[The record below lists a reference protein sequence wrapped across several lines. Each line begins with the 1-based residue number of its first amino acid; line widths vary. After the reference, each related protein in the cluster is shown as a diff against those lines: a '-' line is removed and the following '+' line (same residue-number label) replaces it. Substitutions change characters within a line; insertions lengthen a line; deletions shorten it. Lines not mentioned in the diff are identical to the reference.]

1 MARRPVPFKVGGDS
15 FEVIPLGT
23 SEGTALAHKMLHTIG
38 AVVGELHLA
47 PPNPGVSK
55 DEWLAGVLGGAIR
68 HFTPALRL
76 ELETTFKGCTKVQA
90 GQLMLELGPIYED
103 HFAQRYDVWLGWLVE
118 CCVLNFSSF
127 FSSSASSSLKK
138 FGALAKVATG
148 QAETPTS

>member
-1 MARRPVPFKVGGDS
+1 MARRPVAFKVGGDA

-38 AVVGELHLA
+38 AVVGELYLA
-47 PPNPGVSK
+47 PRNPGVST
-55 DEWLAGVLGGAIR
+55 DEWLTGVLGGAVH
-68 HFTPALRL
+68 HFTPQLRL
-76 ELETTFKGCTKVQA
+76 ELEATFQKCTKVQA
-90 GQLMLELGPIYED
+90 GQLMLDLAPIYED

-127 FSSSASSSLKK
+127 FSSSASSSVKK
-138 FGALAKVATG
+138 FGGLAKAAMG